1 MQSTSETWK
10 ALAARIG
17 APEYTPG
24 TQSLGLYSGNDPV
37 YLTGSG
43 KHIVLKSGDQVIY
56 NSDNRQIVEVYS
68 GDTRIYSSGT
78 IEEYGETVTLESRV
92 TIGGSVY
99 AANITS
105 PKITRALTQAGPGVG
120 NAVSAMCQFSIL
132 TDNAIARAAT
142 VLVEQRL
149 TDGTATSEWL
159 PAGTF
164 YVSKRQRD
172 PVTGVLTLEC
182 YDALL
187 KANAVWTPSS
197 GAWPRTMGAVVTELA
212 GLLGVSL
219 DSRNIIPNANISEPA
234 AGTTIRDAL
243 GSIAQAGGGN
253 WIITPANRLRLVQLA
268 DAADAAGATAD
279 VIDVRG
285 NVGRF
290 TLGAAGA
297 ITGVRDTWEDEVYLT
312 GDETGLVL
320 DVSIPPTQAADLA
333 SAVIGLQY
341 QPFGLSAA
349 LYDPAAELGDW
360 VRAGANGEIRSVLYA
375 ETVTLS
381 PAFRGDISAPEGGEL
396 YDEYPYIGGNAKTL
410 TLAKAYATEAAA
422 EAVAGLDEELT
433 QQEIFDRLTDNGA
446 AQGLVMLNGQLYVN
460 ASYLRSGTIDG
471 TVVNAKL
478 LNIVDANG
486 NVIASFNNTIT
497 LGDSNDAHALI
508 DFNSFE
514 IFDKDGTV
522 LFSAGDMRGNNGYA
536 TVTENFIADGFAWY
550 VNVYN
555 TISSVNSVT
564 VNGTEVAY
572 TRLGQHDVNLSFTPD
587 AGDVISVTYTTGDV
601 VNFYDLGNRSSGS
614 PVGIGSVVEGNNS
627 EASGPLSH
635 CEGSGCI
642 ASEYMSHAEGENTTA
657 SNRDAHAEGEYSVA
671 SGRAAH
677 AESRGTASG
686 YYSHAEG
693 NETEASG
700 HYSHA
705 EGWGTVA
712 NHMAQH
718 VFGEYNIEDP
728 STNNKAS
735 RGNYI
740 EIVGK
745 GTNTNNRSN
754 ARTLDWNGNE
764 YIAGAL
770 SVGNPAG
777 TRSNLD
783 ITPANIGAVNL
794 AGDTMTGALALPLLA
809 IRGSTFQFLTFQN
822 ANGDEL
828 SHVRGEEAN
837 NNIVFREWNADRS
850 YYEDYYLPVAS
861 SSSQNVQYSILT
873 TKTPVSIAQGGTGAT
888 TASGALDNLGIKHKT
903 VTAMTNAK
911 GAVTVSDVDLQ
922 GTRYQVISAM
932 CTSETALCLPVFY
945 TTSSTNGWQVMV
957 KDRQTL
963 AEIASTMVQII
974 ITYIDFGS
982 AL

>member
-43 KHIVLKSGDQVIY
+43 KHIVLMSGDQVIY
-56 NSDNRQIVEVYS
+56 DSDHRQIVEVYS
-68 GDTRIYSSGT
+68 GDTKIYSSGT

-92 TIGGSVY
+92 TIGGTAY

-105 PKITRALTQAGPGVG
+105 PKITRALTQDGPGVG

-132 TDNAIARAAT
+132 TDDAITRAAE

-197 GAWPRTMGAVVTELA
+197 GAWPRTMGAVVAELA

-219 DSRNIIPNANISEPA
+219 DSRNVIPAANVSEPA

-243 GSIAQAGGGN
+243 GSVAQAGGGN
-253 WIITPANRLRLVQLA
+253 WIVTPANELRLVPLT

-297 ITGVRDTWEDEVYLT
+297 ITGVRDTWEDDVYLT

-320 DVSIPPTQAADLA
+320 DVSIPPAQAADLA
-333 SAVIGLQY
+333 AAVIGLQY

-349 LYDPAAELGDW
+349 LYDPAAELGDY

-446 AQGLVMLNGQLYVN
+446 AQGLYIVDGLLYMN
-460 ASYLRSGTIDG
+460 ASYIRSGTVSAQYIDAANLHVNAANIDG
-471 TVVNAKL
+471 TLVIGQLPSTVAEESDIPTKVSELDNDSGFQNSAQVTT
-478 LNIVDANG
+478 IAG
-486 NVIASFNNTIT
+486 NVISTSQLNADNITTGAMSANRISGGTLMLGGANNVDGCLAVKNASNVTRAT
-497 LGDSNDAHALI
+497 LD
-508 DFNSFE
+508 
-514 IFDKDGTV
+514 
-522 LFSAGDMRGNNGYA
+522 NNGLEIRSSA
-536 TVTENFIADGFAWY
+536 DTGLNVDINGNLSIGKKPGNLGSIADNLCAFQVMNDGRVKAKATEYWGRDDPSDPDENLTY
-550 VNVYN
+550 RGAVYYDEGTGKARIWFDGYPILVKGTEIELP
-555 TISSVNSVT
+555 TISNPTISNPTVKSRLYINNSVDYYANINSVET
-564 VNGTEVAY
+564 YCGAIYVDNNGKLNIRFPNYPIEITGTAVTINPA
-572 TRLGQHDVNLSFTPD
+572 LG
-587 AGDVISVTYTTGDV
+587 
-601 VNFYDLGNRSSGS
+601 
-614 PVGIGSVVEGNNS
+614 
-627 EASGPLSH
+627 
-635 CEGSGCI
+635 I
-642 ASEYMSHAEGENTTA
+642 AS
-657 SNRDAHAEGEYSVA
+657 
-671 SGRAAH
+671 
-677 AESRGTASG
+677 
-686 YYSHAEG
+686 
-693 NETEASG
+693 
-700 HYSHA
+700 
-705 EGWGTVA
+705 
-712 NHMAQH
+712 
-718 VFGEYNIEDP
+718 
-728 STNNKAS
+728 
-735 RGNYI
+735 
-740 EIVGK
+740 
-745 GTNTNNRSN
+745 
-754 ARTLDWNGNE
+754 
-764 YIAGAL
+764 
-770 SVGNPAG
+770 
-777 TRSNLD
+777 
-783 ITPANIGAVNL
+783 
-794 AGDTMTGALALPLLA
+794 
-809 IRGSTFQFLTFQN
+809 
-822 ANGDEL
+822 
-828 SHVRGEEAN
+828 
-837 NNIVFREWNADRS
+837 
-850 YYEDYYLPVAS
+850 
-861 SSSQNVQYSILT
+861 
-873 TKTPVSIAQGGTGAT
+873 GGTGAT
-888 TASGALDNLGIKHKT
+888 TAPGALDNFGIKHKT
-903 VTAMTNAK
+903 VTATTNAN
-911 GAVTVSDVDLQ
+911 GAVSVTDVDLQ
-922 GTRYQVISAM
+922 GTRYQVIGAM

-945 TTSSTNGWQVMV
+945 TTSSTNGWIIMV
-957 KDRQTL
+957 KDRHTL
-963 AEIASTMVQII
+963 AAIANTAVQLI

-982 AL
+982 GI